1 MRKLTTPLTEEE
13 VKSLHAG
20 DHVLLSGVV
29 YTARDAA
36 HLRMAPLVS
45 KSDTDADHDD
55 EDDWPRMQ
63 AWPKAD
69 TGGDLP

>member
-36 HLRMAPLVS
+36 HRRLTEMMKKGEPLPF
-45 KSDTDADHDD
+45 AL
-55 EDDWPRMQ
+55 
-63 AWPKAD
+63 A
-69 TGGDLP
+69 G

>member
-1 MRKLTTPLTEEE
+1 MRKLTTPLTEED

-36 HLRMAPLVS
+36 HLRKIGRASCRERV
-45 KSDTDADHDD
+45 
-55 EDDWPRMQ
+55 
-63 AWPKAD
+63 
-69 TGGDLP
+69 

>member
-1 MRKLTTPLTEEE
+1 MRKLTTPLTEED

-36 HLRMAPLVS
+36 GCCQIVCAYNCV
-45 KSDTDADHDD
+45 TDIECFAADFK
-55 EDDWPRMQ
+55 RL
-63 AWPKAD
+63 AVAVIRF
-69 TGGDLP
+69 